1 MKSGSKRLACVAS
14 LLVAA
19 VLPASA
25 GSTKTYTYSDPVTG
39 ITGISS
45 ITTNFTFNSTTDKVT
60 AGTLTFTG
68 AFGKFN
74 VSFTASCPKKGS
86 CVFDVNKTVTYD
98 GTKYTIADVINLTQ
112 LSASG
117 TILGKTGNKIQNGAF
132 DGSFSSVPEGGSQFA
147 YLAPAGL
154 VIFEGI
160 FLSGFLR
167 PRVGR
172 QENV

>member
-1 MKSGSKRLACVAS
+1 MKFSSKRLACVAS
-14 LLVAA
+14 LLIAA

-39 ITGISS
+39 ITGVSS
-45 ITTNFTFNSTTDKVT
+45 IATNFTFNSTTDKVT

-68 AFGKFN
+68 AFGTFK

-112 LSASG
+112 LTANG
-117 TILGKTGNKIQNGAF
+117 TISDKKGTITQTGVF
-132 DGSFSSVPEGGSQFA
+132 DGPFASAPEGGSRFA

-154 VIFEGI
+154 VILGGI

-167 PRVGR
+167 LRVAR
-172 QENV
+172 QEDV